1 MLCVYK
7 DKWPLY
13 PEKIKT
19 SNDNGED
26 KTPSPTSPEL
36 THVILDK
43 AFSPLARDLVYDQF
57 KMRAKKSDQSVPV
70 IKSRTEATPRVKCLF
85 LQDTGT
91 RRLLIKKTRF
101 ISGTT
106 FLLFFLLFCF
116 EISKR
121 NCQSFHKLI

>member
-36 THVILDK
+36 TRHLRQSLQSTGQGPCIWPIQDEGQVIRPIR
-43 AFSPLARDLVYDQF
+43 SRD
-57 KMRAKKSDQSVPV
+57 KKSNRSYTKGQVPV
-70 IKSRTEATPRVKCLF
+70 FTGHRNQAATYKKNKIHFRHNFFIIFSFVLF
-85 LQDTGT
+85 
-91 RRLLIKKTRF
+91 
-101 ISGTT
+101 
-106 FLLFFLLFCF
+106 
-116 EISKR
+116 
-121 NCQSFHKLI
+121 

>member
-13 PEKIKT
+13 PENIKT

-26 KTPSPTSPEL
+26 KTPSPTSSEL

-43 AFSPLARDLVYDQF
+43 AFSPLARDLVYGQF
-57 KMRAKKSDQSVPV
+57 KTRAKKSDQSVPV

-91 RRLLIKKTRF
+91 RRLLIKKNKIHFRHNFF
-101 ISGTT
+101 IIFS
-106 FLLFFLLFCF
+106 FVLF
-116 EISKR
+116 
-121 NCQSFHKLI
+121 